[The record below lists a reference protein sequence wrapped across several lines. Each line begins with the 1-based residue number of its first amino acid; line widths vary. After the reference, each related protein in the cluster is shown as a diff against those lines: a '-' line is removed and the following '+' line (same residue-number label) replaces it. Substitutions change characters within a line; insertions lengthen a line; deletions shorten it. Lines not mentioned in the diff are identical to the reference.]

1 MEAWIV
7 IGLLV
12 VAVVAFAT
20 EKISVDLVTLGLLC
34 VLVLSGILRVD
45 QAFSGFGDRVIILLA
60 AIFVIGAALRE
71 TGVLDALGGTLASCL
86 GGRPIWLLTG
96 LMVVVAAISAFM
108 NNTTA
113 SDFTRFSIFWR
124 SSGAR
129 SMGVTYHG

>member
-60 AIFVIGAALRE
+60 AIFVIGAALR
-71 TGVLDALGGTLASCL
+71 LSL
-86 GGRPIWLLTG
+86 IH
-96 LMVVVAAISAFM
+96 I
-108 NNTTA
+108 
-113 SDFTRFSIFWR
+113 
-124 SSGAR
+124 
-129 SMGVTYHG
+129 

>member
-45 QAFSGFGDRVIILLA
+45 QAFSGFGDRELV
-60 AIFVIGAALRE
+60 V
-71 TGVLDALGGTLASCL
+71 VGGTLLRFTEDAEIHAVSLGHPQKNSTRSVLTNIPWPVSSLVNRVPPVPAS
-86 GGRPIWLLTG
+86 
-96 LMVVVAAISAFM
+96 MVQP
-108 NNTTA
+108 TA
-113 SDFTRFSIFWR
+113 
-124 SSGAR
+124 
-129 SMGVTYHG
+129 

>member
-45 QAFSGFGDRVIILLA
+45 QAFGGFGDRVIILLA

-71 TGVLDALGGTLASCL
+71 TGVLDALGAILASCR
-86 GGRPIWLLTG
+86 GGRHIRLMHGLLA
-96 LMVVVAAISAFM
+96 VVAAVSVFLD
-108 NNTTA
+108 TTLAPA
-113 SDFTRFSIFWR
+113 SFRR
-124 SSGAR
+124 L
-129 SMGVTYHG
+129 VTAQR